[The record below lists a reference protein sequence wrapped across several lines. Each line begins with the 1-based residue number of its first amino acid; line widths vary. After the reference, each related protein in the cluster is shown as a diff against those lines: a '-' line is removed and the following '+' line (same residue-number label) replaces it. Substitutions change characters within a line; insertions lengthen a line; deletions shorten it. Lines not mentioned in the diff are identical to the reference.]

1 MLRTRTLI
9 VAALAALTAPLLA
22 TAHASARAE
31 RQGDRARPG
40 QVRFRFVIDDNG
52 TPSNPDDDF
61 EVSSELIKLSTGRSD
76 DYCDAIVPFML

>member
-1 MLRTRTLI
+1 MR
-9 VAALAALTAPLLA
+9 
-22 TAHASARAE
+22 AHGPNGKAIAR
-31 RQGDRARPG
+31 DPG

-61 EVSSELIKLSTGRSD
+61 EVSSELIKGSTGRSD